1 MFDAHLH
8 LWDRNRFAYPWMDGN
23 ADLPQVSAP
32 GAPGFPDADFPVGAV
47 FVEAGVAAAQRLDEV
62 AWVADLAPAAGIRG
76 IVAAVDLLDTA
87 ALAGQ
92 LAALREF
99 PLVVGVRD
107 NFEGLPAGVLAERLP
122 GLLAVLSAGLRVDVC
137 IRHEQAAELAGLL
150 EAVAAQRGDASG
162 VVLDHIAKPGLED
175 LAGVSEAASAAEA
188 AAQRSAVLAAAR
200 DAWLPGIRRL
210 ATIESLAVKI
220 SGLPGQVP
228 GPVTGELAGQLA
240 QTFLPP
246 LLEAFGPDRVLFG
259 SDHPVSTLAHGL
271 DYRVWFGALHL
282 TLAGILK
289 ADELEAVLSDNAL
302 RFYGLADL
310 PTDED
315 LPADDQAGNTQTM
328 KESR

>member
-8 LWDRNRFAYPWMDGN
+8 LWDRDRFAYPWMDGN
-23 ADLPQVSAP
+23 ADLPQASLP
-32 GAPGFPDADFPVGAV
+32 GAPGFPAGGLPAGAV
-47 FVEAGVAAAQRLDEV
+47 FIEAGVAEAQRLDEV
-62 AWVADLAPAAGIRG
+62 AWVTDLAAAADIRG
-76 IVAAVDLLDTA
+76 IVAAVDLLDTV
-87 ALAGQ
+87 ALTRH
-92 LAALREF
+92 LSDLREF

-107 NFEGLPAGVLAERLP
+107 NFEGLPAGALAERLP
-122 GLLAVLSAGLRVDVC
+122 GLLAVLAAGLRVDVC

-150 EAVAAQRGDASG
+150 EAVAAARGDASG
-162 VVLDHIAKPGLED
+162 VVLDHIAKPGLEG
-175 LAGVSEAASAAEA
+175 LAGVSE

-210 ATIESLAVKI
+210 ATIGSLAVKI

-315 LPADDQAGNTQTM
+315 LPADDRAGNTQTM